1 VRPDALVAQYSQ
13 GIETNDSQFP
23 RDDLYIEPASLL
35 ELMSLGLGDEILPY
49 VQVLGRPLVGAT
61 QENVMRHDVIVAKGR
76 YYGNLESMLGVR
88 IVIFAACAEN
98 VCEFS
103 DQ

>member
-35 ELMSLGLGDEILPY
+35 ELVSLGLGNKILPY

-61 QENVMRHDVIVAKGR
+61 QENVMWHDVIVAEGR
-76 YYGNLESMLGVR
+76 YHGDFESVLGIR
-88 IVIFAACAEN
+88 IVIFVACAEN